1 MLTIVEIKAMKPG
14 QWRSDG
20 AARGQ
25 GALTFHCSS
34 SGQLSAYFRHTLPT
48 GKRYDLPLGL
58 FDESGRKGATLAS
71 LRKRAG
77 ELSRLYQSGIRDLKA
92 HFEAEKRRQAEEE
105 ARRQAEEEAQRAAEA
120 AAREVARREREERQ
134 RFNLAALLRAYCD
147 HLEQKGKYQSAQ
159 DARSVFR
166 VNILRPAPD
175 LAATPAREVTASA
188 LAARIRA
195 TRESGRERAAGKLRG
210 YLFAAYSLATRA
222 EFDTEAP
229 SALIPFRIAHNP
241 LVAIPNIPTR
251 PGNRVL
257 SRDEL
262 RALVGKLGDDLTD
275 AALRLCLFAGG
286 QRASQVLRARASDF
300 DEAAGVLRLLDPK
313 GRRAQPREHRLPLGP
328 VAADLCKALVAR
340 AREVRPEETDPP
352 LFAASPRAVLS
363 LKSLT
368 GRVSELST
376 DLGGPAFSF
385 SDLRRTAETEMA
397 ALGFSTD
404 LRAQVM
410 SHGLSGVQE
419 KHYNRHDFMQEK
431 AAALVKWEAHLEG
444 REQPAK
450 VIPMRRRAK
459 G

>member
-1 MLTIVEIKAMKPG
+1 MLTNKEIAAMRPG

-77 ELSRLYQSGIRDLKA
+77 DLSKLYQSGIRDLKS
-92 HFEAEKRRQAEEE
+92 HFEAEARHQSEEE
-105 ARRQAEEEAQRAAEA
+105 ARRQAEEEVRREA
-120 AAREVARREREERQ
+120 ARREREDRERYT
-134 RFNLAALLRAYCD
+134 LEALLLAYCD
-147 HLEQKGKYQSAQ
+147 HLERQGKAKAAAE
-159 DARSVFR
+159 ARSLFNC
-166 VNILRPAPD
+166 NILRPAPD
-175 LAATPAREVTASA
+175 LAATPARELTASA
-188 LAARIRA
+188 LAARIREV
-195 TRESGRERAAGKLRG
+195 RESGREQSAGKTRS
-210 YLFAAYSLATRA
+210 YLSAAYALAARS
-222 EFDTEAP
+222 EVDTQAP
-229 SALIPFRIAHNP
+229 ASLIPFQITHNP
-241 LVAIPNIPTR
+241 VSAIRAIPIK
-251 PGNRVL
+251 PGNRCL

-300 DEAAGVLRLLDPK
+300 DEATSILRLLDPK

-328 VAADLCKALVAR
+328 IAADLCKALVAR
-340 AREVRPEETDPP
+340 AREERPEEADPP
-352 LFAASPRAVLS
+352 IFPASARAIMRLS
-363 LKSLT
+363 TLT
-368 GRVSELST
+368 RRVGELSANM
-376 DLGGPAFSF
+376 GGPAFTLR
-385 SDLRRTAETEMA
+385 DLRRTAETEMA
-397 ALGFSTD
+397 ALGFGTD
-404 LRAQVM
+404 LRAQIL